1 MEFLLLIG
9 SMIVSLVASG
19 WATSILWLWFVVPT
33 FSLSPITTLQAVGLA
48 IVFRAFHGFDMSDK
62 SRVTTGEVVMLTFKQ
77 VFMYIF
83 VVVIAWFVTLFMQTV
98 IKLQFYCK
106 LTLDNEEEIV

>member
-33 FSLSPITTLQAVGLA
+33 FSFSPITTLQAVGLS

-62 SRVTTGEVVMLTFKQ
+62 SKVTTGEVVMLTFKQ

-83 VVVIAWFVTLFMQTV
+83 VVVIAWFVTLFMQTA
-98 IKLQFYCK
+98 IKLQFYYK